1 MAQII
6 PKITIRSVYF
16 GMLLLSAVVM
26 ILTVRLSV
34 ASELDSIKAKAE
46 QGNADAQVILGFMY
60 ANGEGVPQNDIE
72 AARWYRMAAEQGN
85 ADAQVILGFMYANG
99 EGVPQNDIEAA
110 RWFRMAAEQGY
121 AKAQVNLGF
130 MHFNGSGVPQD
141 VVEAARLFRLAAE
154 QGNADAQLR
163 LGLMYALGK
172 GVPKDDVQAYAWV
185 NIGAAQIGD
194 EESGEFLEAIAE
206 GMTASAITKAQN
218 LSREYWEAYGP
229 NQASSE

>member
-16 GMLLLSAVVM
+16 GMLLLSAALMV
-26 ILTVRLSV
+26 LAVRFSV

-46 QGNADAQVILGFMY
+46 QGDAGAQVILGIMY
-60 ANGEGVPQNDIE
+60 DTGSGVPENDTE

-99 EGVPQNDIEAA
+99 EGVP
-110 RWFRMAAEQGY
+110 
-121 AKAQVNLGF
+121 
-130 MHFNGSGVPQD
+130 
-141 VVEAARLFRLAAE
+141 
-154 QGNADAQLR
+154 
-163 LGLMYALGK
+163 
-172 GVPKDDVQAYAWV
+172 KDDVQAYAWV

-194 EESGEFLEAIAE
+194 EETGEFLEAIAE

-229 NQASSE
+229 NRASSE